1 MSHLPGF
8 DCDKDEEKKEKGLAG
23 HVSIELLKRRTLL
36 LTGEISR
43 ESAQSIMAQLILL
56 AEDAPDNPVRLF
68 INSPGGDVDA
78 GFAMFDMVRFI
89 PSPVNMI
96 SAGLTAS
103 AAVVVLLA
111 SPKERRF
118 ALPNA
123 RFLIHQPSTG
133 VRGDTSDIQIE
144 ASEILKIRE
153 KSNQLIARETGQDVK
168 KVESDT
174 RRNYWMGAEEAL
186 AYGLVGKV
194 LARDD
199 KDLLT

>member
-1 MSHLPGF
+1 MNHLF
-8 DCDKDEEKKEKGLAG
+8 RLDCDKDDEKKEKGLSG
-23 HVSIELLKRRTLL
+23 HVGIELLKRRTLL
-36 LTGEISR
+36 LMGEVSR
-43 ESAQSIMAQLILL
+43 ESAQLIMAQLILL
-56 AEDAPDNPVRLF
+56 AEDAPEEPIRMF

-123 RFLIHQPSTG
+123 RFLIHQPATG
-133 VRGDTSDIQIE
+133 VRGDVSDIQIE
-144 ASEILKIRE
+144 ASEILKIRAN
-153 KSNQLIARETGQDVK
+153 SNQLIADETGQDVK

-174 RRNYWMGAEEAL
+174 KRNYWMGADEAL
-186 AYGLVGKV
+186 TYGLVGKV
-194 LARDD
+194 LTKADS
-199 KDLLT
+199 DLIK

>member
-133 VRGDTSDIQIE
+133 VRGAAADIQIE
-144 ASEILKIRE
+144 ASEILKSRDKINR
-153 KSNQLIARETGQDVK
+153 LIAQETGKTPDQVDQDTK
-168 KVESDT
+168 
-174 RRNYWMGAEEAL
+174 RNFWMDAEEAK
-186 AYGLVGKV
+186 AYGLVSEIV
-194 LARDD
+194 TASV
-199 KDLLT
+199 